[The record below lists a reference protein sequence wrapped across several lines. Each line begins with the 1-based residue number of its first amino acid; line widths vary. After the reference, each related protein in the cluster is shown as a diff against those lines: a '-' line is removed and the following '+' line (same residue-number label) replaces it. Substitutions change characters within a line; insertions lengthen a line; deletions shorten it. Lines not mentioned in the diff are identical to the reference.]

1 MGVKLIPVEYH
12 TQVSSPIAI
21 LGPTTSVSHMP
32 GLEALCCPRC
42 PWHTCF
48 HLVSAPVEGNEQS
61 DSLEWVIEQ
70 SMSRMLSLSS

>member
-1 MGVKLIPVEYH
+1 MEVKLIPAEQH
-12 TQVSSPIAI
+12 TQVCSPIAI
-21 LGPTTSVSHMP
+21 LGPTTSISHTP
-32 GLEALCCPRC
+32 GLGALCCPMR

-48 HLVSAPVEGNEQS
+48 HLMSAPVEGNEQS